1 MAAKRARGALYV
13 TQDEKKCFGWPPIA
27 PALEKRIHE
36 ALATPGRP
44 GVRKIAARFAVNPGR
59 VAGFD
64 RDCLLTQIMRLHR
77 PAGAP

>member
-1 MAAKRARGALYV
+1 MAAKRVRAALTRV
-13 TQDEKKCFGWPPIA
+13 RHEGKRLGWPLRA

-64 RDCLLTQIMRLHR
+64 RDCLLI
-77 PAGAP
+77 